1 MPQGRVTNRRV
12 DFPCRPSQDKAYKS
26 CSPELVRYATFSIL
40 LLNRCSLEKEVPML
54 TSDDNECTAMVYIMA
69 REEQLK
75 VRLTKE
81 EMERLEAYA
90 KSKGYSKSE
99 VIRDY
104 IKRLPK

>member
-1 MPQGRVTNRRV
+1 
-12 DFPCRPSQDKAYKS
+12 
-26 CSPELVRYATFSIL
+26 
-40 LLNRCSLEKEVPML
+40 
-54 TSDDNECTAMVYIMA
+54 MVHSMS

-81 EMERLEAYA
+81 EMTRLESYA

-104 IKRLPK
+104 IKRLPKSSS

>member
-1 MPQGRVTNRRV
+1 
-12 DFPCRPSQDKAYKS
+12 
-26 CSPELVRYATFSIL
+26 
-40 LLNRCSLEKEVPML
+40 
-54 TSDDNECTAMVYIMA
+54 MVHDMA

-104 IKRLPK
+104 IKRLPR